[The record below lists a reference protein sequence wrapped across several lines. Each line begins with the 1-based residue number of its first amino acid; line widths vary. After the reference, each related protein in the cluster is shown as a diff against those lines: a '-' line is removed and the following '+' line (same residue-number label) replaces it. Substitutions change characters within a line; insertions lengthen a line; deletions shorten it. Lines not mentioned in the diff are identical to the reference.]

1 VARQVG
7 IRFALASRLAA
18 ATAIAIAAGTI
29 LAILLG
35 RAYPE
40 AGAGAAVVI
49 ALGAAIVGG
58 GAIWRYGRRTAT
70 EIDRLAAIAR
80 AFGRAEGRAIHLEG
94 SDREVSDLASALH
107 DSMERSAR
115 QIAALQVDRD
125 RLQAILMVMDD
136 GVIVVG
142 LHLEV
147 ILMNRAAASLLDAT
161 PAPGQYLIEVVHDH
175 EVFEVVR
182 QAAVQRIGRAEP
194 VRLSSSG
201 RELMISAAPMTGG
214 GSALLIVRD
223 ITDVRRAET
232 IRRDFATNVSHELKT
247 PIASLKA
254 LVETLE
260 EGAFEDPTAARDFLA
275 RMHVEVD
282 QLAQMVQ
289 EILDLARIES
299 GRAQMVFAPRPPES
313 LVASAVHRLA
323 QQAVRAGIDLRV
335 APTPNLPEVRVD
347 TTRLEGALVNLIHNA
362 LKFTEPGGRVVVS
375 AASASGEKPSMIRF
389 SVEDSGC
396 GIAAADLPRIWERF
410 YKADRSRSSSG
421 TGLGLAI
428 VKHVAQAH
436 GGTVGVRSAVGEG
449 STFWIDV
456 PAREHAESRT
466 PPIAVT

>member
-1 VARQVG
+1 MARQVG
-7 IRFALASRLAA
+7 TRFALASRLAA
-18 ATAIAIAAGTI
+18 TTAIAIFAGTI
-29 LAILLG
+29 LAILIG

-40 AGAGAAVVI
+40 GGAIAGVVGALA
-49 ALGAAIVGG
+49 AATLGGA
-58 GAIWRYGRRTAT
+58 AIWRYGRRTAI
-70 EIDRLAAIAR
+70 EIDHLASTAR
-80 AFGRAEGRAIHLEG
+80 ASRGVGAPVFDRDW
-94 SDREVSDLASALH
+94 SDREVDDLASALR
-107 DSMERSAR
+107 DLIERSES
-115 QIAALQVDRD
+115 QIAALHVDRD
-125 RLQAILMVMDD
+125 RLQAILTVMDD

-142 LHLEV
+142 ARLEV

-175 EVFEVVR
+175 EVFEVAR
-182 QAAVQRIGRAEP
+182 QAAVQRVGRAEP

-260 EGAFEDPTAARDFLA
+260 EGALEDPTAARDFLA

-299 GRAQMVFAPRPPES
+299 GRAQMVFTPRPPES
-313 LVASAVHRLA
+313 LVESAVRRLA
-323 QQAVRAGIDLRV
+323 QQAVRAGIDLRI
-335 APTPNLPEVRVD
+335 APTPDLPDVRVD

-362 LKFTEPGGRVVVS
+362 LKFTEPGGRVVV
-375 AASASGEKPSMIRF
+375 AAARASADGPPAVRF

-396 GIAAADLPRIWERF
+396 GIAAADLSRIWERF

-436 GGTVGVRSAVGEG
+436 GGTVGVRSTVGQG

-456 PAREHAESRT
+456 PAHEHVESRT